1 MVAPIRS
8 RPPTGAGFA
17 RDEIGLLQPTLL
29 AVAQETVRWATG
41 YAYGKGRVPQPFGRR
56 TASRDH
62 KDQPI
67 DSERGKPSGLL
78 QLAAFDGALAGAVAL
93 SPQAAAALGALGLA
107 EAPPC
112 QQYRSCWGYR
122 WL

>member
-1 MVAPIRS
+1 MGQMIQGSIPLTAAIKDIGAHRWPRMLEGLEDRAAAA
-8 RPPTGAGFA
+8 RP
-17 RDEIGLLQPTLL
+17 
-29 AVAQETVRWATG
+29 
-41 YAYGKGRVPQPFGRR
+41 KGSGRGNR

-62 KDQPI
+62 EDQPI